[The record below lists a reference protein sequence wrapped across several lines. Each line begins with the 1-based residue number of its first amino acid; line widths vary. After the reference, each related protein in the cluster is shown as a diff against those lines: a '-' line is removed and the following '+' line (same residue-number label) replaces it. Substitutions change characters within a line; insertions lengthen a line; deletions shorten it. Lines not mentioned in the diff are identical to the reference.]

1 MNLKIKEPFN
11 TVSHG
16 IGAIFSVV
24 ALVLLIKASI
34 NPIKPWHIV
43 SFSIFGSGMFL
54 LYTASTLYHWL
65 SVSSKLEQKL
75 RTFDLAMIHVLIAS
89 TYTPVCLIPLRGPWG
104 WSLFGVI
111 WGLALFG
118 ILLKLFWKNLPD
130 WFSITFYIFM
140 GWLSIIAIFPMVQT
154 LEIGALIWIF
164 IGGFFY
170 TVGAIILEL
179 NKPNLL
185 PEIFGAHELWHVF
198 VILGSFSHFMCMY
211 NYITVFE

>member
-24 ALVLLIKASI
+24 ALVLLIKESI

-65 SVSSKLEQKL
+65 SVSSKMERKL
-75 RTFDLAMIHVLIAS
+75 RTMDLVMIHVLSAA
-89 TYTPVCLIPLRGPWG
+89 TYTPVCLIPLRGAWG

-118 ILLKLFWKNLPD
+118 ILLILFLKRIPD
-130 WFSITFYIFM
+130 WFSITFYVFM
-140 GWLSIIAIFPMVQT
+140 GWLCIIAIFPMVQA
-154 LEIGALIWIF
+154 LDIGALIWIF
-164 IGGFFY
+164 TG
-170 TVGAIILEL
+170 
-179 NKPNLL
+179 
-185 PEIFGAHELWHVF
+185 
-198 VILGSFSHFMCMY
+198 
-211 NYITVFE
+211 